1 MKRLVTILIL
11 LAAAG
16 AGAYYYFNVGA
27 APEPPQVVQASVSQG
42 DIVEEVQ
49 ATGTIEAMRVAPVGS
64 QVSGVVKALY
74 ADFNSIVK
82 KDQIIAELDPS
93 LLQVQVDLQTAAYE
107 RQLGEIANQ
116 RQQLENDTKN
126 LERTRQL
133 SEKQLVNQQQLETAE
148 LQVKTR
154 RVQLDSAEKTVED
167 RGSESEPGEAEPE
180 LHDHSLSD

>member
-27 APEPPQVVQASVSQG
+27 APEPPQVVQATVSEG

-74 ADFNSIVK
+74 ADFNSIVR

-107 RQLGEIANQ
+107 RQTG
-116 RQQLENDTKN
+116 
-126 LERTRQL
+126 
-133 SEKQLVNQQQLETAE
+133 
-148 LQVKTR
+148 
-154 RVQLDSAEKTVED
+154 
-167 RGSESEPGEAEPE
+167 
-180 LHDHSLSD
+180 